1 LLFGWLLIATLIVT
15 PLKEAFR
22 SRGVKSRITRL
33 KARLRHLL
41 RALNGKKTFIW
52 RSACPGD

>member
-1 LLFGWLLIATLIVT
+1 MRAATVLILMLLLFGWLLIATLIMT

-33 KARLRHLL
+33 
-41 RALNGKKTFIW
+41 G
-52 RSACPGD
+52 RSHSRD